1 MQENVASLR
10 ESYRNPG
17 RIQSSVMKPVT
28 RTAARCDKF
37 FALLLPFGLMI
48 VATARPVIAAGCSF
62 EAQGE
67 GRVAAV
73 IDARTFRLEDGREV
87 RLAGIEPIA
96 SQQSSR
102 IPALSAIVTGREV
115 TLRGQD
121 DTPDRYGRQPAFVF
135 LASSDTPVQALLLAQ
150 GEALVSATVTD
161 KECASVLTAAE
172 ATGRQAKQGTWAD
185 PGAIKNA
192 ESSGDILAGI
202 GRFTVVEGK
211 VLSVRQ
217 AGATTYLNFGRNWT
231 RDFAVTISRRI
242 VSAFEAAGI
251 GLKSLENR
259 RIRVRG
265 WVEAR
270 GGPRIEVLHPGQIEL
285 LSGN

>member
-1 MQENVASLR
+1 ML
-10 ESYRNPG
+10 
-17 RIQSSVMKPVT
+17 SSTMKIGF
-28 RTAARCDKF
+28 K
-37 FALLLPFGLMI
+37 
-48 VATARPVIAAGCSF
+48 TARRAAISLCGIMLAAAAGPVAAAGCSF
-62 EAQGE
+62 EVQGE

-73 IDARTFRLEDGREV
+73 IDARSFRLDDGREV
-87 RLAGIEPIA
+87 RLAGIEPVA
-96 SQQSSR
+96 SEKSNSTS
-102 IPALSAIVTGREV
+102 ALSAIVAGREV

-135 LASSDTPVQALLLAQ
+135 LASSDTLVQALLLAQ

-161 KECASVLTAAE
+161 RGCASVLTAAE
-172 ATGRQAKQGTWAD
+172 AAARQAKQGTWAD
-185 PGAIKNA
+185 PAAIKNA

-231 RDFAVTISRRI
+231 RDFAVTISRRNL
-242 VSAFEAAGI
+242 SAFEATGI

-259 RIRVRG
+259 EIRVRG
-265 WVEAR
+265 WVEAH

-285 LSGN
+285 LGGN